1 MSMSKLNFILELTH
15 PNRLLCGAT
24 WEGRPLIHVVCA
36 HVYALQFT
44 YHATPTLNL
53 PLLDLVTT
61 LNFILGG
68 AHPLSTIPSI
78 CTYTGG
84 SRIPSYY
91 SLSDRTWSPLD
102 FKGTLAVI
110 LSGAKAGMLFLYLNS
125 WQTSH
130 GRANKASV
138 PGPCWWANLLGMSV
152 F

>member
-1 MSMSKLNFILELTH
+1 MSKLNFILELTH

-68 AHPLSTIPSI
+68 LTHSQPYQVYVHTQGAQEFQVTIAFLI
-78 CTYTGG
+78 G
-84 SRIPSYY
+84 REA
-91 SLSDRTWSPLD
+91 LW
-102 FKGTLAVI
+102 I
-110 LSGAKAGMLFLYLNS
+110 LKVRWL
-125 WQTSH
+125 
-130 GRANKASV
+130 
-138 PGPCWWANLLGMSV
+138 
-152 F
+152 